1 MRQLTYSDTQR
12 HYMQE
17 ALFEADQAGLIGE
30 VPIGAVIVH
39 DGQII
44 GRGHN
49 LREHAND
56 ATLHAEIR
64 AIEEACA
71 TLRSWRLEDCEMYV
85 TIEPCLM
92 CSGAIINSRIPVV
105 YYGARDPKAGAVD
118 SLYET
123 LTDDRLNHRVKVY
136 EGLLAKESGERLVS
150 FFKAARQCAKAAKK
164 ARRAAQKAATDKTL
178 DSPEKS

>member
-1 MRQLTYSDTQR
+1 MRDTSYSPLQR
-12 HYMQE
+12 HYMEE

-39 DGQII
+39 DGKIV

-56 ATLHAEIR
+56 ATLHAEVR

-71 TLRSWRLEDCEMYV
+71 TLKSWRLEDCQLYV

-92 CSGAIINSRIPVV
+92 CSGAIINARIPEV

-118 SLYET
+118 SLYQT
-123 LTDDRLNHRVKVY
+123 LTDTRLNHTVTVH
-136 EGLLAKESGERLVS
+136 EGLMAKDAGERMVA
-150 FFKAARQCAKAAKK
+150 FFKAARQRQKAAKK
-164 ARRAAQKAATDKTL
+164 ARKAKKAAQD
-178 DSPEKS
+178 

>member
-1 MRQLTYSDTQR
+1 MRDTSYSPLQR
-12 HYMQE
+12 HYMTE

-39 DGQII
+39 DGQIV

-56 ATLHAEIR
+56 ATLHAEVR

-71 TLRSWRLEDCEMYV
+71 TLKSWRLEDCQLYV

-92 CSGAIINSRIPVV
+92 CSGAIINARIPEVF
-105 YYGARDPKAGAVD
+105 YGARDPKAGAVD
-118 SLYET
+118 SLYQT
-123 LTDDRLNHRVKVY
+123 LTDTRLNHTVTVH
-136 EGLLAKESGERLVS
+136 EGLMAKDAGERMVA
-150 FFKAARQCAKAAKK
+150 FFKAARQRQKAAKK
-164 ARRAAQKAATDKTL
+164 ARKAKKAGQN
-178 DSPEKS
+178 

>member
-1 MRQLTYSDTQR
+1 MRQMTYSSKEQ

-17 ALFEADQAGLIGE
+17 ALFEADQAGIIGE

-39 DGQII
+39 HDQII

-71 TLRSWRLEDCEMYV
+71 TLNSWRLEDCQLYV

-92 CSGAIINSRIPVV
+92 CSGAIINSRIPTV

-118 SLYET
+118 SLYQT
-123 LTDDRLNHRVKVY
+123 LTDDRLNHRVTVY
-136 EGLLAKESGERLVS
+136 EGLLAKESGERMVG
-150 FFKAARQCAKAAKK
+150 FFKAARQRQKAAKK
-164 ARRAAQKAATDKTL
+164 ARQAAKKATTEKSL